1 MSKDKDEKT
10 FLVCDEAWIM
20 IDKAVPQS
28 LIFLRNIAKRCRKYN
43 GGIAI
48 ISHSVVD
55 FLDQSVKM
63 YDQAILDMACYKVL
77 MGADGQNLEEMK
89 NLYKL
94 TEAEYDLIYSRQMGQ
109 ALFMAGTSRLS
120 IKFDIFPY
128 EFDYFMRKVG

>member
-1 MSKDKDEKT
+1 MSKNKDEKT

-55 FLDQSVKM
+55 FLDPSVKM
-63 YDQAILDMACYKVL
+63 YRSGNIRYGLL
-77 MGADGQNLEEMK
+77 
-89 NLYKL
+89 
-94 TEAEYDLIYSRQMGQ
+94 
-109 ALFMAGTSRLS
+109 
-120 IKFDIFPY
+120 
-128 EFDYFMRKVG
+128 

>member
-1 MSKDKDEKT
+1 MT
-10 FLVCDEAWIM
+10 L
-20 IDKAVPQS
+20 
-28 LIFLRNIAKRCRKYN
+28 LLRCI
-43 GGIAI
+43 G
-48 ISHSVVD
+48 
-55 FLDQSVKM
+55 
-63 YDQAILDMACYKVL
+63 QAILDMACYKVL

-89 NLYKL
+89 VLYKL